1 MTYKLSLT
9 SIFLV
14 IIISLSC
21 KKTFEYSRVNIV
33 INEVMPVN
41 SSTQADPDGEYD
53 DWIEIY
59 NLTDESID
67 LSGYFLSDDKKDP
80 GKWQFPD
87 NTQIGPKGYL
97 IIWADDD
104 GAYQQGLHA
113 NFKLSSAGESVLISD
128 PNKLEIDKM
137 SYPEQNLEL
146 SYARIPNG
154 TGDFKWN
161 TPSYNKFNGNE

>member
-1 MTYKLSLT
+1 MTYKITLT

-14 IIISLSC
+14 IVLSLSC
-21 KKTFEYSRVNIV
+21 KKTYEYSRINIV

-59 NLTDESID
+59 NLTDDGID

-113 NFKLSSAGESVLISD
+113 NFKLSSTGESVLISD
-128 PNKLEIDKM
+128 PDKLEIDKM

-146 SYARIPNG
+146 SYARTPNG

-161 TPSYNKFNGNE
+161 TPSYNKSNGNE